1 MESMEGHGGT
11 WRDMEGH
18 GGTWRDMKG
27 EETYEQPLRSAS
39 LTSPPATAF
48 PIFFYNLSQLQ
59 NYTFFNALQAGGFEI
74 FGNNCSLEERL

>member
-1 MESMEGHGGT
+1 MEGMEGHGGT

-48 PIFFYNLSQLQ
+48 PIF
-59 NYTFFNALQAGGFEI
+59 
-74 FGNNCSLEERL
+74 